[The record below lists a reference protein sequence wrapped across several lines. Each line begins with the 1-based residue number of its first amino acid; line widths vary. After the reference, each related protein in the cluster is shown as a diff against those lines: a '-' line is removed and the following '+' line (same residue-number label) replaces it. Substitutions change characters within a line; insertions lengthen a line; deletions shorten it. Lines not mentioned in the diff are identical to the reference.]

1 VAPSSVNPLSRAG
14 PVLVSRPRLHIITAL
29 KRIAFTNKGGTVAST
44 DGQTLE
50 SLVDL
55 IHEKKKAV
63 EAIEAQLAERHAEHI
78 RDVVR
83 VFANGS
89 GQVEDHSRLDERRRK
104 RRMED
109 ARQRQELEQLWEE
122 LERLEARLR
131 EWQ

>member
-1 VAPSSVNPLSRAG
+1 
-14 PVLVSRPRLHIITAL
+14 
-29 KRIAFTNKGGTVAST
+29 VAST

-50 SLVDL
+50 SLVEL

-63 EAIEAQLAERHAEHI
+63 DTIEAQLAERHAEHI
-78 RDVVR
+78 RDVVS
-83 VFANGS
+83 VFANAPRES
-89 GQVEDHSRLDERRRK
+89 EDHYRLDERRRK

-109 ARQRQELEQLWEE
+109 ARQRQELEQLWRE